1 MILPRE
7 RLNSY
12 LNRKNRN
19 AASLLAAA
27 SICKDAALRQ
37 EARRLYPDDPRVLLD
52 SLLRNE
58 LSHEERGRALELIRK
73 TEPDNSL
80 ADYLLAKEC
89 FEQGNADGGI
99 DALCKGCAKP
109 LIDGHVQEM
118 VQEREEAYRD
128 AGYSLDQAAGAAH
141 WGAELLQVKQ
151 PLVDLSKLVLAMREG
166 YVEAGDANSARLLAL
181 MGSRMGEQMQLQTGT
196 RFIIDDLVA
205 LSVESRFLAVMSPAE
220 QLVAGG
226 QTAGDRLAELN
237 RQKVLIK
244 DLTHNVAPPEALP
257 PSVKIEFF
265 RQMDI
270 GGELEAFRW
279 LKSAGY

>member
-7 RLNSY
+7 RLNAY
-12 LNRKNRN
+12 LNRKNRS

-27 SICKDAALRQ
+27 SICNDATLRQ

-52 SLLRNE
+52 SLLHNE
-58 LSHEERGRALELIRK
+58 LSPGERGRALDLIRK
-73 TEPDNSL
+73 AEPDNSL

-109 LIDGHVQEM
+109 RVDGHVQEM

-141 WGAELLQVKQ
+141 WGAEVLQVK

-166 YVEAGDANSARLLAL
+166 YVAAGDVDSARFLAL
-181 MGSRMGEQMQLQTGT
+181 MGARMGEQLQLQTGT
-196 RFIIDDLVA
+196 RFLIDDLVA

-226 QTAGDRLAELN
+226 QTAGDRLAELD
-237 RQKVLIK
+237 RQKALIK
-244 DLTHNVAPPEALP
+244 DLMHSVRPPEALP
-257 PSVKIEFF
+257 PAVKIEFF
-265 RQMDI
+265 RQMDH
-270 GGELEAFRW
+270 GGELEAYGW
-279 LKSAGY
+279 LKSTGN